1 MVEQSERTG
10 RYFGRTS
17 VEAVVGEV
25 IEQQVEAIVYLA
37 NARGMMEAGSAS
49 SIRLIGGKD
58 VEREAM
64 SLAPHRLGSVF
75 MTGSGRLRA
84 DHQID
89 LIFHVVLANML
100 GETPRRDIAPKAIDD
115 LLTMAEQRRIHSIAI
130 PVIGAATDASEDE
143 RGATI
148 EVMIEAVVS
157 WLRRRTA
164 RLERIVIVAR
174 FPDDAPLL
182 EHAIDTARRKIWVE

>member
-17 VEAVVGEV
+17 VEAVVGEM
-25 IEQQVEAIVYLA
+25 IDQRVEAIVYLA
-37 NARGMMEAGSAS
+37 NTRGMMEAGSAA
-49 SIRLIGGKD
+49 SIRMIGGKD

-64 SLAPHRLGSVF
+64 ALAPHRLGSVF
-75 MTGSGRLRA
+75 ITGSGRLRTEY
-84 DHQID
+84 QID

-100 GETPRRDIAPKAIDD
+100 GESPRRDSAPKAIDD
-115 LLTMAEQRRIHSIAI
+115 LLTMAEQRRIRSIAI
-130 PVIGAATDASEDE
+130 PVIGAATEASEEE
-143 RGATI
+143 RVASI
-148 EVMIEAVVS
+148 DAMIESVVS

-164 RLERIVIVAR
+164 RLERIVIVAK

-182 EHAIDTARRKIWVE
+182 ERAIDTARRKIWVE